1 MRLRRAQEVVIPIQ
15 DEIIAALGVS
25 ASFDARREAA
35 ERAAFLRDYLRSS
48 GQRAYVL
55 GISGGVDSL
64 TAGLLAQ
71 SAVKELRRTGYE
83 CEFLAVRLPYGIQ
96 SDEHDAQ
103 LALSTIKPDRTVAI
117 NVRPATDA
125 LWAEL
130 TYSGYDPVDPHD
142 RGRALGNVKARQRMI
157 AQFALAGSLGGLV
170 IGTDH
175 AAEAVMGFFT
185 KFGDGACDLAPLSGL
200 VKNQVRAIA
209 RSFGAPESLVEK
221 VPTAD
226 LEDLSPGKPDEAS
239 HGVTY
244 TEIDAFLHG
253 EPLREEAFKIIVDT
267 YNKTHHKRVMPF
279 AP

>member
-1 MRLRRAQEVVIPIQ
+1 MHAQA
-15 DEIIAALGVS
+15 EIIAALGVS
-25 ASFDARREAA
+25 QTFDAEQEAA
-35 ERAAFLRDYLRSS
+35 SRIGFLRDYLRRS

-157 AQFALAGSLGGLV
+157 AQFALAGSLGGL
-170 IGTDH
+170 G
-175 AAEAVMGFFT
+175 
-185 KFGDGACDLAPLSGL
+185 SGPID
-200 VKNQVRAIA
+200 VRRAI
-209 RSFGAPESLVEK
+209 
-221 VPTAD
+221 
-226 LEDLSPGKPDEAS
+226 
-239 HGVTY
+239 
-244 TEIDAFLHG
+244 
-253 EPLREEAFKIIVDT
+253 
-267 YNKTHHKRVMPF
+267 
-279 AP
+279 

>member
-1 MRLRRAQEVVIPIQ
+1 MHAQA
-15 DEIIAALGVS
+15 EIIAALGVS
-25 ASFDARREAA
+25 QTFDAEQEAA
-35 ERAAFLRDYLRSS
+35 SRIGFLRDYLRRS

-185 KFGDGACDLAPLSGL
+185 KFGDGAADVMPLAGL
-200 VKNQVRAIA
+200 NKRRVRAIGVHL
-209 RSFGAPESLVEK
+209 GAPPEIIGK

-226 LEDLSPGKPDEAS
+226 LDDLMPLRPDEDVY
-239 HGVTY
+239 GVTY
-244 TEIDAFLHG
+244 DEIDDYLEGRVVAPTAV
-253 EPLREEAFKIIVDT
+253 ETIEEAYRAT
-267 YNKTHHKRVMPF
+267 AHKRKLPA
-279 AP
+279 APAFQI